1 MEIKPS
7 FNFKKIKIRI
17 ATPKDVISW
26 SYGEVLKPETINYRT
41 FSPEK
46 DGLFDE
52 RIFGPTKDYECHCG
66 KYKKIRF
73 KGIVCDRCG
82 VEITKSIVRR
92 ERMGHIKLASPVTHI
107 WFIRHSP
114 SIIGAILNKSSKDLE
129 KVVYFTHYIILAVDE
144 NLKKEALSRIEQ
156 EFNLKAADIKNDKK
170 LSAKTRDQ
178 QLKELISLKEH
189 EKERLFSLKP
199 LKIIS
204 EADYISLSQKYGEVF
219 EAGIGAEVIKKIL
232 ERVKPEDSLFEIEQT
247 IKESKGQ
254 ERKRHINRLRVVKN
268 LIKNNITFTD
278 LILDVIPVIPPD
290 LRPMVQLDGGRF
302 ASSDINDLYRRI
314 INRNNRLRRLIEI
327 KAPEIIIRNEKRML
341 QEAVDALID
350 NQARKGKEVRQ
361 TGGQRR
367 ILKSLA
373 DLLRGKEGRF
383 RQNLLGK
390 RVDYSGRSVITVGP
404 ELRLDECGIP
414 RKILLEIFKPFI
426 ISYLVYQKE
435 LVPNIKMATRLIE
448 DKAPII
454 WDALDEVIKNK
465 LVLLNRAPT
474 LHRISIQAFRPI
486 MTDYKTIQIHPLVC
500 EAYNADFDG
509 DQMAVYL
516 PLSKNAQEEAKNLM
530 LSSRNLLKPA
540 NGNPITNPSKDIV
553 LGIYWLTS
561 AEQETVSSKKIF
573 VDFNEVIAAYDSGY
587 IGLRD
592 LVRVSKTDGEIIETT
607 AGRIIFNSVLPP
619 SFEYC
624 NEKVNKKYLQK
635 IVSDIILNNNF
646 ESSVD
651 YLERVKELG
660 FKYSTL
666 SGVSWGMND
675 LVTTPAKNQI
685 IKKTSKKISKVDKL
699 YRQGYLTKPERKLK
713 VIELWLSAIDEIA
726 KLVPASF
733 DRKGSVFAIFDSG
746 SRGSWGQ
753 AVQMAGIKGI
763 MTDPKGELI
772 EIPVISSFKEGLTEF
787 EYFISTHGA
796 RKGVTDTALKT
807 SVAGYLTRRLVDVA
821 HDVIIREE
829 DCKTLDGIYIDRN
842 DSRSINLDFKYRLW
856 GRVLNEELDIK
867 GKKILRNTLIDQKLA
882 EAIEKSNYEK
892 VFVRSPVFCKTRYGL
907 CRYCFGL
914 DLAKNKLIEI
924 GEAVGIISAQS
935 IGEPGTQ
942 LTMRTFHIGGVAG
955 KDITQGLPRIEEI
968 FETRKPKNEAFVSPI
983 NGKIKRIQKVGKD
996 VELEIEF
1003 FNKDLQKNEKM
1014 IYTLS
1019 QKNKLLIK
1027 EGDLVTKGQVLTSGD
1042 LDLHTLYQY
1051 KGLKETIRYIINEVS
1066 KVYSSQ
1072 GVIIN
1077 EKYIEIIAKKMFSRV
1092 RIIEPGDSNF
1102 IMGEIV
1108 ERDHF
1113 NHINDKLIRNGKKNA
1128 KGRVLLLG
1136 ITKIALTCESWLS
1149 AISFQETT
1157 RVLTRAALE
1166 GKIDHLRG
1174 LKENV
1179 IIGRLIPVGERY
1191 RQKYYAKKEQKIP
1204 TAATTQHKSK
1214 QI

>member
-1 MEIKPS
+1 MEARPNI
-7 FNFKKIKIRI
+7 NFKKIKIRI
-17 ATPKDVISW
+17 ATPKDVLSW

-52 RIFGPTKDYECHCG
+52 RIFGPIKDYECHCG
-66 KYKKIRF
+66 KYKKVRF

-92 ERMGHIKLASPVTHI
+92 ERMGHIKLACPVTHI

-114 SIIGAILNKSSKDLE
+114 SIIGTILNKSSRELE
-129 KVVYFTHYIILAVDE
+129 KVIYFTHYIILSVDE
-144 NLKKEALSRIEQ
+144 KLKAEALSRIEQ
-156 EFNLKAADIKNDKK
+156 EFNLKAAEIKNNKN
-170 LSAKTRDQ
+170 LSAKTKDEQ
-178 QLKELISLKEH
+178 MKELISLKDH
-189 EKERLFSLKP
+189 EKERLFNLKP

-219 EAGIGAEVIKKIL
+219 EAGIGAEAIRKIL
-232 ERVKPEDSLFEIEQT
+232 ERIKPEDSLFEIEQN
-247 IKESKGQ
+247 IKESRGQ

-278 LILDVIPVIPPD
+278 LVPDVIPVIPPD

-314 INRNNRLRRLIEI
+314 INRNNRLKRLIEI

-435 LVPNIKMATRLIE
+435 IVANIKMASRLIE

-454 WDALDEVIKNK
+454 WDALDEVIKDK

-474 LHRISIQAFRPI
+474 LHRISIQAFKPI
-486 MTDYKTIQIHPLVC
+486 ATDYKTIQIHPLVC

-516 PLSKNAQEEAKNLM
+516 PLSKQAQEEAKNLM
-530 LSSRNLLKPA
+530 LSSKNLLKPA

-561 AEQETVSSKKIF
+561 IDRETPLQKIF
-573 VDFNEVIAAYDSGY
+573 VNFKEALAAYDSGY

-592 LVRVSKTDGEIIETT
+592 LIKVCQEDGKIIETT
-607 AGRIIFNSVLPP
+607 VGRIIFNSILPQ
-619 SFEYC
+619 SLGYY
-624 NEKVNKKYLQK
+624 NEKVNKKLLQK
-635 IVSDIILNNNF
+635 IVSDIILNNDF
-646 ESSVD
+646 EQAVE
-651 YLERVKELG
+651 YLERMKELG

-666 SGVSWGMND
+666 SGISWGMND
-675 LVTTPAKNQI
+675 LVIPEAKNKI
-685 IKKTSKKISKVDKL
+685 IKKTSKEISQVEKL
-699 YRQGYLTKPERKLK
+699 YREGYLTKPEKKLK
-713 VIELWLSAIDEIA
+713 VIELWLSAIDEIS
-726 KLVPASF
+726 KLVPSSF

-772 EIPVISSFKEGLTEF
+772 EIPVISSFKEGLSEF

-829 DCKTLDGIYIDRN
+829 DCKTLDGMYIDRS
-842 DSRSINLDFKYRLW
+842 DSLSINLDFKYRLW
-856 GRVLNEELDIK
+856 GRVLNEDIEIE
-867 GKKILRNTLIDQKLA
+867 GERIYRNTLIDQKLA
-882 EAIEKSNYEK
+882 DKIERSNYEK

-907 CRYCFGL
+907 CRQCFGL
-914 DLAKNKLIEI
+914 DLAKNKLVEI
-924 GEAVGIISAQS
+924 GEPVGVIAAQS

-968 FETRKPKNEAFVSPI
+968 FEARKPKNEAFISPI
-983 NGKIKRIQKVGKD
+983 DGKIKHIRKIGKD
-996 VELEIEF
+996 VEVEIEF
-1003 FNKDLQKNEKM
+1003 FNKELQKNEKM
-1014 IYTLS
+1014 VYTLS
-1019 QKNKLLIK
+1019 QKNKLLVK
-1027 EGDLVTKGQVLTSGD
+1027 EGDLVVKGQVLTSGD
-1042 LDLHTLYQY
+1042 LDLHLLYQY
-1051 KGLKETIRYIINEVS
+1051 KGLKETIRYIINEIT

-1072 GVIIN
+1072 GVTIN

-1092 RIIEPGDSNF
+1092 RIIDPGESDF

-1108 ERDHF
+1108 ERDQF
-1113 NHINDKLIRNGKKNA
+1113 NRINDKLIRNGKKNA
-1128 KGRVLLLG
+1128 RGRVLLLG
-1136 ITKIALTCESWLS
+1136 ITKVALTCESWLS

-1179 IIGRLIPVGERY
+1179 IIGRLIPVGEKFR
-1191 RQKYYAKKEQKIP
+1191 RRYYAKKEQKV
-1204 TAATTQHKSK
+1204 TTSTSIQPKNEK
-1214 QI
+1214 N

>member
-1 MEIKPS
+1 METRTN

-107 WFIRHSP
+107 WFVRHSP
-114 SIIGAILNKSSKDLE
+114 SIIGSILNKSSKELE
-129 KVVYFTHYIILAVDE
+129 KVIYFTHYIILSVDE
-144 NLKKEALSRIEQ
+144 SLKKEALSRIEQ
-156 EFNLKAADIKNDKK
+156 EFNLKTAEIKSN
-170 LSAKTRDQ
+170 
-178 QLKELISLKEH
+178 KELSTKEKEQQIKELTSLKDH
-189 EKERLFSLKP
+189 EKERLVALKP

-204 EADYISLSQKYGEVF
+204 EGEYINLSQKYGEVF
-219 EAGIGAEVIKKIL
+219 EAGIGAEAIKKIL
-232 ERVKPEDSLFEIEQT
+232 ERIQPQDSLFEIEQT

-268 LIKNNITFTD
+268 LIKNNVDFTD
-278 LILDVIPVIPPD
+278 LVLDVIPVIPPD

-314 INRNNRLRRLIEI
+314 INRNNRLKRLIEI

-414 RKILLEIFKPFI
+414 RKMLLEIFKPFV

-435 LVPNIKMATRLIE
+435 LVSNIKMATRLIE
-448 DKAPII
+448 DKAPVI
-454 WDALDEVIKNK
+454 WDALDEVIKDK

-474 LHRISIQAFRPI
+474 LHRISVQAFKPI

-516 PLSKNAQEEAKNLM
+516 PLSKNAQKEAKNLM

-561 AEQETVSSKKIF
+561 VDKETPPIKVFASF
-573 VDFNEVIAAYDSGY
+573 DEALAAYDFGH
-587 IGLRD
+587 IGLKD
-592 LVRVSKTDGEIIETT
+592 LIKVCKTDGKIIETT
-607 AGRIIFNSVLPP
+607 AGRIIFNSILPE
-619 SFEYC
+619 SFEFY
-624 NEKVNKKYLQK
+624 NEKINKKILQK
-635 IVSDIILNNNF
+635 ITSDIILNNNF
-646 ESSVD
+646 EQSVE
-651 YLERVKELG
+651 YLERIKELG

-666 SGVSWGMND
+666 SGISWGMND
-675 LVTTPAKNQI
+675 LVIVPTKNQI
-685 IKKTSKKISKVDKL
+685 IKKVSKEISKIDKL
-699 YRQGYLTKPERKLK
+699 YREGYFTKPERKLK
-713 VIELWLSAIDEIA
+713 VIELWLGAIDEIS
-726 KLVPASF
+726 KLVPTSF

-763 MTDPKGELI
+763 MTDPKGDLI

-829 DCKTLDGIYIDRN
+829 DCKTLDGIYIDRQ
-842 DSRSINLDFKYRLW
+842 DSQAINLDFKYRLW
-856 GRVLNEELDIK
+856 GRVLNEDLEIE
-867 GKKILRNTLIDQKLA
+867 GKKIPRNTLIDQKLA
-882 EAIEKSNYEK
+882 EMIEKSNYEK
-892 VFVRSPVFCKTRYGL
+892 VFVRSPIFCKTRYGL
-907 CRYCFGL
+907 CRLCFGL
-914 DLAKNKLIEI
+914 DLSKNTLIEI
-924 GEAVGIISAQS
+924 GEAVGILAAQS

-968 FETRKPKNEAFVSPI
+968 FEARKPKNEAFVSPI
-983 NGKIKRIQKVGKD
+983 DGKVKRIQKIGKD
-996 VELEIEF
+996 VEVEIEY

-1014 IYTLS
+1014 VYTLS

-1027 EGDLVTKGQVLTSGD
+1027 EGDIVAKGQALTSGD

-1072 GVIIN
+1072 GVVIN
-1077 EKYIEIIAKKMFSRV
+1077 EKYIEIIAKKMFSRI
-1092 RIIEPGDSNF
+1092 RIIDPGDSDF
-1102 IMGEIV
+1102 IMGEIT

-1113 NHINDKLIRNGKKNA
+1113 NRVNDKLIRNGKKNA

-1136 ITKIALTCESWLS
+1136 ITKTALTCESWLS

-1179 IIGRLIPVGERY
+1179 IIGRLIPVGEKF
-1191 RQKYYAKKEQKIP
+1191 RQKYYLKKEQK
-1204 TAATTQHKSK
+1204 TQITVSTPNKK
-1214 QI
+1214 NKI